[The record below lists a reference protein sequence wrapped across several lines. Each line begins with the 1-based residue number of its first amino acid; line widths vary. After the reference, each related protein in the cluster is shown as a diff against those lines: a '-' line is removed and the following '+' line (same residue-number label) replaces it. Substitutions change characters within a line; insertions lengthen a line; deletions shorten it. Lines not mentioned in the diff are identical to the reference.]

1 MNTELPEALRA
12 LAERTPPPAA
22 PVEALVKRGRRARRA
37 RRAAALG
44 GAAITTTAVAVTGV
58 ALVPGS
64 PATVAPPALSS
75 SGAPV
80 TTFKVKATFTLH
92 QRGRADHVE
101 RYEGAFDSARRVGY
115 LRGPRQLRFYGEDG
129 QVKRN
134 TWTAVNDLF
143 DATSR
148 GTLSPADL
156 SADAQAV
163 MRKLGG
169 EITRVDG
176 TTFEVRAP
184 ARRVAAG
191 LPSGKQITATLV
203 LDPAT
208 KRLERIT
215 QTTVLTGP
223 EPDIADKEPVKFT
236 ADMQLSDYGAPVTP
250 PGPPAGDSAPDD
262 EKESRRPR

>member
-1 MNTELPEALRA
+1 MNTDLPEALRA

-37 RRAAALG
+37 RAAALG
-44 GAAITTTAVAVTGV
+44 GAAITATAAAVTGV
-58 ALVPGS
+58 ALVPDS
-64 PATVAPPALSS
+64 PDTVAPRALSS
-75 SGAPV
+75 SGAPI
-80 TTFKVKATFTLH
+80 TTFELKATFTLH

-115 LRGPRQLRFYGEDG
+115 LRGPRQLRFYGKDG
-129 QVKRN
+129 HVKRN
-134 TWTAVNDLF
+134 AWTAVNDLF

-148 GTLSPADL
+148 GTLSPVDL

-176 TTFEVRAP
+176 TTFKVTAP

-208 KRLERIT
+208 KRLKRIT

-236 ADMQLSDYGAPVTP
+236 ADMHLSNYGTPVTP
-250 PGPPAGDSAPDD
+250 PGPPVGNSAPDD
-262 EKESRRPR
+262 EKGARRPR

>member
-1 MNTELPEALRA
+1 MNTELPEALRG

-22 PVEALVKRGRRARRA
+22 PVEALLKRGRRARRT
-37 RRAAALG
+37 RAAALG
-44 GAAITTTAVAVTGV
+44 GAVVAATVAVTGV
-58 ALVPGS
+58 ALVPDS
-64 PATVAPPALSS
+64 PDTVAPPALSS
-75 SGAPV
+75 SSAPV
-80 TTFKVKATFTLH
+80 TTFAVKATFTLH

-115 LRGPRQLRFYGEDG
+115 LRGPRQLRFHGKDG
-129 QVKRN
+129 HVKRN

-148 GTLSPADL
+148 GTLSLVDL

-163 MRKLGG
+163 MRRLGG

-176 TTFEVRAP
+176 TTFRVTAP

-208 KRLERIT
+208 KRLKRIT
-215 QTTVLTGP
+215 QTTVITGP

-236 ADMQLSDYGAPVTP
+236 ADMQLSNYGAPVVLPTP
-250 PGPPAGDSAPDD
+250 
-262 EKESRRPR
+262 